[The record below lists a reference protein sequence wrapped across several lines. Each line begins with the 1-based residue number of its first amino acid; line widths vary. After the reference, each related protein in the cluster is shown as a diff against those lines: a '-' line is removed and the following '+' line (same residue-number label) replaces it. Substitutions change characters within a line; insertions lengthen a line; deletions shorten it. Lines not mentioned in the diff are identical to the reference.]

1 MNRAEGYFREHGM
14 LISILTTDT
23 AERFYLRHGYQH
35 APGCHAKNNDT
46 VFIRRL
52 T

>member
-1 MNRAEGYFREHGM
+1 MNRAEDYFMERGM
-14 LISILTTDT
+14 YTSILTTDT
-23 AERFYLRHGYQH
+23 AERFYLRHGYQR

-46 VFIRRL
+46 VFIKRL